1 MWFTWRSAL
10 GAQRNQWTKIPY
22 HYEDSPTSKRY
33 QDVMENQCGHNVLCR
48 VKPCRAQTVWWKSAF
63 LDQRSP
69 GPFLVTVIIII
80 PQVDR
85 TTLRTKIA
93 IPETVRQDK
102 GNYKLVAENCFGKAQ
117 HVIRVE
123 ILGKTKKFFLFP
135 ECFRLKSHLHIKD
148 H

>member
-1 MWFTWRSAL
+1 M
-10 GAQRNQWTKIPY
+10 PY
-22 HYEDSPTSKRY
+22 HYEDLPASKRN
-33 QDVMENQCGHNVLCR
+33 QDVMENRRGRTVPCR
-48 VKPCRAQTVWWKSAF
+48 VEPCRAKTVWWKCAC
-63 LDQRSP
+63 LGQCSP

-80 PQVDR
+80 LQVDR

-117 HVIRVE
+117 NVIHVE

>member
-1 MWFTWRSAL
+1 MAILNRAESNRVEPRLCGGKAPVWLSA
-10 GAQRNQWTKIPY
+10 Q
-22 HYEDSPTSKRY
+22 
-33 QDVMENQCGHNVLCR
+33 
-48 VKPCRAQTVWWKSAF
+48 
-63 LDQRSP
+63 

-80 PQVDR
+80 LQVDR

-93 IPETVRQDK
+93 IPETIRQDK

-123 ILGKTKKFFLFP
+123 ILGKTKTFFLFP
-135 ECFRLKSHLHIKD
+135 ECFSLKSHLHIKD

>member
-1 MWFTWRSAL
+1 MELRLCGGEAPVWFSV
-10 GAQRNQWTKIPY
+10 Q
-22 HYEDSPTSKRY
+22 
-33 QDVMENQCGHNVLCR
+33 
-48 VKPCRAQTVWWKSAF
+48 
-63 LDQRSP
+63 
-69 GPFLVTVIIII
+69 GPFLVTVTIIIL
-80 PQVDR
+80 QMDR

-123 ILGKTKKFFLFP
+123 ILGKAYFFFP
-135 ECFRLKSHLHIKD
+135 ECFSLKSNLHFKD